1 MRLLK
6 VLFILK
12 FLYMVICTKDEIF
25 DNSALTLAAD
35 ENVTSC
41 MFAKTEHFVLKSMDT
56 SARMHLSTEKLF
68 HTILQNMKSLAM
80 IEPKSISMIN
90 NHWYTE
96 NSFKNIFRYSQS
108 EEDDFS
114 RSTHICTQ
122 HLYLKNGNSSV

>member
-25 DNSALTLAAD
+25 DNSALALAAD

-56 SARMHLSTEKLF
+56 S
-68 HTILQNMKSLAM
+68 
-80 IEPKSISMIN
+80 
-90 NHWYTE
+90 
-96 NSFKNIFRYSQS
+96 
-108 EEDDFS
+108 
-114 RSTHICTQ
+114 
-122 HLYLKNGNSSV
+122 